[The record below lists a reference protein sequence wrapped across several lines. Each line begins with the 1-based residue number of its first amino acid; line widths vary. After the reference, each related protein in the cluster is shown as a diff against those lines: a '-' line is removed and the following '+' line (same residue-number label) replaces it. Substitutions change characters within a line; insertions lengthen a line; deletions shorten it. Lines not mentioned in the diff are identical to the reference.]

1 MTSTLTP
8 ACPLCGLRYAS
19 KPLLELHIRE
29 DHRRR
34 RRAQPAP
41 PDVAGTQASP
51 PPRPA
56 ASPSRRTAPASR
68 PSRTAKEVTAM
79 PATRRP
85 RPGQVLTVPRRLLR
99 ALRHV
104 NDELIRASQAIIRSA
119 RAPQPRPRIQA
130 PAASGTDPGTAAG
143 RADQAA

>member
-19 KPLLELHIRE
+19 KSLLDLHIRE
-29 DHRRR
+29 DHRPR
-34 RRAQPAP
+34 RRAQPGR
-41 PDVAGTQASP
+41 PDVAGGTRASS
-51 PPRPA
+51 PA
-56 ASPSRRTAPASR
+56 ASSPSRRTGLAAR

-85 RPGQVLTVPRRLLR
+85 RPGQVITVPRRVLG

-104 NDELIRASQAIIRSA
+104 NGELTRASEAIIRSA

-130 PAASGTDPGTAAG
+130 PAARNTHPGTATD
-143 RADQAA
+143 RADRAA